1 MKKIVLMSVVT
12 TCLFG
17 CASSGPIPTG
27 NGAFLLTK
35 QSAGGVFKAGASVKA
50 DLLIEANEF
59 CAKSGKQ
66 IQLLSADSKN
76 AIPFARTSSAEIQ
89 FKCV

>member
-1 MKKIVLMSVVT
+1 MKKLVIPFVLILSA
-12 TCLFG
+12 CS
-17 CASSGPIPTG
+17 SSGPISTG
-27 NGAFLLTK
+27 DGNYLLTK
-35 QSAGGVFKAGASVKA
+35 QSAGGIFKPGSSVKA

-59 CAKSGKQ
+59 CSKSGKQ

>member
-1 MKKIVLMSVVT
+1 MKKIVLMSVAV
-12 TCLFG
+12 TCLTA

-66 IQLLSADSKN
+66 IELISADSKN